1 MALSSSPV
9 PLAVWSLSLLALVCS
24 FPSYGIKIHVGKKQP
39 SKNPFIFARWHL
51 SSLVWVSHV
60 CAQVE
65 VTPNQKKQGQRTVC
79 LSDEREI
86 DVYIHMYI
94 HIYIYIC
101 IKEQSC
107 CIDMADTHVHLQ
119 QGVHL
124 WGGLDPDERVTS
136 GLVKEVGE
144 KTQHTAIGQQNPS
157 SDRSKDSGYRELSW
171 EEQGWLVKTP

>member
-51 SSLVWVSHV
+51 SSLVWVSRV
-60 CAQVE
+60 CVQVE
-65 VTPNQKKQGQRTVC
+65 VTPNQKEQGQRTVC
-79 LSDEREI
+79 LSDERDI
-86 DVYIHMYI
+86 CVYTYI
-94 HIYIYIC
+94 HIYMYKRTKLLYRHGWHPCASSARCAPLGWIGSRW
-101 IKEQSC
+101 EG
-107 CIDMADTHVHLQ
+107 DLRPGEGGGGEDT
-119 QGVHL
+119 
-124 WGGLDPDERVTS
+124 T
-136 GLVKEVGE
+136 
-144 KTQHTAIGQQNPS
+144 HTAVRQQNPS